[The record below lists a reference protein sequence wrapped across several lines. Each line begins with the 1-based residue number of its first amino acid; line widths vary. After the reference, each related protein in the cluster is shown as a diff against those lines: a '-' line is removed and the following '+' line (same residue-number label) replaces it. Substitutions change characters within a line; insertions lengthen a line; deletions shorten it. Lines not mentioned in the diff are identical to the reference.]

1 MRSFAVAILFSFAII
16 SVQSINLLQCIT
28 DVEKVVPVLQGLV
41 NDVETRNLQNIIQ
54 DLTALIADAPAVIA
68 DCGLDALAIYGDV
81 NDCILEAEQVVGYAE
96 KIIQNPSNIIQDIQE
111 LEAIYQTLP
120 ALKQA
125 CSSLS
130 SIVGPHGTG
139 SGIEATEFLATEFFA
154 EFGPHASN

>member
-41 NDVETRNLQNIIQ
+41 NDVEARNLQNIIQ
-54 DLTALIADAPAVIA
+54 DLTTLISDAPAVIS
-68 DCGLDALAIYGDV
+68 DCGLDALTMYGDV
-81 NDCILEAEQVVGYAE
+81 TDCILEAEQVVGYAE

-111 LEAIYQTLP
+111 LQAIYQALP
-120 ALKQA
+120 ALEQA

-130 SIVGPHGTG
+130 SLVGPHG
-139 SGIEATEFLATEFFA
+139 SAIEATEFFV